1 MLKQGQRI
9 LAAIMFT
16 DMEGYTALTQ
26 VDEKKSKVFRD
37 RHRMVLEEAT
47 KKHNGK
53 NLQYWGDGTLTIFD
67 SAVEAVHCAVD
78 IQKELQKEPKIPLRI
93 GIHIGDIVYDDEG
106 IYGDGVNLASRLES
120 LSISGGVLISYK
132 VNDELKNKEGIS
144 TKSMGQYELKNVKQP
159 MEVFALTNEG
169 LVTPKPEDLKKKS
182 KKKRRINAL
191 WISGIFAFTLIVLFL
206 VFTFGGLFDADK
218 EKREDNLLSQTLTP
232 VEEVKGFINDIGS
245 SDLKSAYSRQKNEV
259 WHDYN
264 MFCSNTFYGEI
275 DSVHIN
281 NYSLLKT
288 SDSLEALVYAEY
300 SLYCKGDRSGR
311 YENNFTLQKFDT
323 SWKIVGTEDISFKA
337 FGVQKEYQKTG
348 DIKTTDKK
356 TVSDEDLRNKKI
368 KQNIIRK
375 TKIRRNLIK
384 KRLNK

>member
-132 VNDELKNKEGIS
+132 VNDELKNKKDFS
-144 TKSMGQYELKNVKQP
+144 TKPMGQYELKNVKQP

-169 LVTPKPEDLKKKS
+169 LVIPRPEDLKKKS
-182 KKKRRINAL
+182 RRKNRINAL
-191 WISGIFAFTLIVLFL
+191 WISGIVVFALVVLFL
-206 VFTFGGLFDADK
+206 AFKFVGLFDSDNK
-218 EKREDNLLSQTLTP
+218 KKDNNLLLQTLTP
-232 VEEVKGFINDIGS
+232 VEEVKAFINDIGS
-245 SDLKSAYSRQKNEV
+245 SDLKSAYGRQKNEV

-264 MFCSNTFYGEI
+264 MFCSNAFYGEI

-281 NYSLLKT
+281 NYSLKT

-300 SLYCKGDRSGR
+300 SLYSKDDRSGK
-311 YENNFTLQKFDT
+311 YEKNFTLQKFDT
-323 SWKIVGTEDISFKA
+323 CWKIAGTEDISFKA
-337 FGVQKEYQKTG
+337 FGVQKESQKTG
-348 DIKTTDKK
+348 DMKTKKDK
-356 TVSDEDLRNKKI
+356 TVNGDDIRKQKI
-368 KQNIIRK
+368 KQNIIKK

>member
-26 VDEKKSKVFRD
+26 VDEKKSKIFRD
-37 RHRMVLEEAT
+37 RHRLVLEETT

-53 NLQYWGDGTLTIFD
+53 TLQYWGDGTLTIFE
-67 SAVEAVHCAVD
+67 SAVEAVHCAID
-78 IQKELQKEPKIPLRI
+78 IQKELQKEPRIPLRI

-132 VNDELKNKEGIS
+132 VNDELKNKKGIS
-144 TKSMGQYELKNVKQP
+144 TKSMGQYELKNVNQP

-191 WISGIFAFTLIVLFL
+191 WISGIFALTIIVLFL
-206 VFTFGGLFDADK
+206 LFTFSGLFDSDK
-218 EKREDNLLSQTLTP
+218 EKSEGNLLSQTLTP
-232 VEEVKGFINDIGS
+232 VEEVKAFINDIGS
-245 SDLKSAYSRQKNEV
+245 SDLKSAYGRQKNEV
-259 WHDYN
+259 WHDYK

-275 DSVHIN
+275 DSVHMN
-281 NYSLLKT
+281 NYSLKT

-300 SLYCKGDRSGR
+300 SLYCKGNRSGR

-323 SWKIVGTEDISFKA
+323 CWKIVGTEDISFKA
-337 FGVQKEYQKTG
+337 FGIQKEFQKTG
-348 DIKTTDKK
+348 DIKNKKDKSVK
-356 TVSDEDLRNKKI
+356 SDDIRKQKI

-375 TKIRRNLIK
+375 TKIRRNMIK